1 LTLITDASENAQNI
15 SLIDKYKN
23 YLSAIDEIEEY
34 QSILFL
40 LKIAFTQLVSLNQIK
55 YRLFDESAFN

>member
-23 YLSAIDEIEEY
+23 YLTAIDEIEEY

-40 LKIAFTQLVSLNQIK
+40 QKIAFTQLVSLNQVK
-55 YRLFDESAFN
+55 